1 MIAEPAGS
9 DRYGCAMAD
18 VLHDASHPRA
28 TRVERSFALVDL
40 SGFTRFTDVQGDD
53 EAVDILSAFRA
64 VVRGVASTHGVRI
77 ANGWATVRCSSA
89 SNPNRCWRH
98 WSRSKG

>member
-1 MIAEPAGS
+1 
-9 DRYGCAMAD
+9 MAD

-28 TRVERSFALVDL
+28 TRVERSFAFVDL
-40 SGFTRFTDVQGDD
+40 SGFTRYTDVQGDD

-77 ANGWATVRCSSA
+77 AKWLGDGACSSA